1 MRDVQRVRDD
11 LNISFP
17 LVFGPVFDVADAYGV
32 WHYQRNA
39 AFGTV
44 IVDRNGVVRMH
55 HVSRDEFDRPGA
67 SKLLDVLRSID

>member
-1 MRDVQRVRDD
+1 MGTCET
-11 LNISFP
+11 LSISFP
-17 LVFGPVFDVADAYGV
+17 LVFGPVFDVATAYGV

-55 HVSRDEFDRPGA
+55 HVSLDEFDRPSA
-67 SKLLDVLRSID
+67 SKVVDVLRGID